1 MKTVK
6 RIVLTIWVILALLV
20 FAGGLFIF
28 LQDISLEGY
37 VEWGGMCAFVC
48 IIHLVIDFCS
58 KDRSYGVVGLIVYI
72 VLSILLGPGL
82 LILFVVVTGAKIL
95 SLSVGKKKKSSSN
108 SGNRNK
114 SGSSEQPSDSRSAD
128 FHVFNDAM
136 ERAISKV
143 VSNSSH
149 YPDGRYVR
157 VARRDVQ
164 AVTTKA
170 FGIKIYG
177 SVTYEANHYGPER
190 SPEEYREDIVDC
202 ITKAQQNLLDA
213 AMDAAESVQQRYQG
227 FDNDW
232 EIKVQ
237 LKPEVR

>member
-20 FAGGLFIF
+20 FVGGLYLF
-28 LQDISLEGY
+28 LQDVSFESY
-37 VEWGGMCAFVC
+37 VEWGGMCAFIC
-48 IIHLVIDFCS
+48 IIHLIIDFFS
-58 KDRSYGVVGLIVYI
+58 KDRPYGVVGWIVYI
-72 VLSILLGPGL
+72 ALSILLGPGL
-82 LILFVVVTGAKIL
+82 LILFVFVAGGQIL
-95 SLSVGKKKKSSSN
+95 ALSASKKKKSSSN
-108 SGNRNK
+108 SGNRSK
-114 SGSSEQPSDSRSAD
+114 SASSAQPSDSRSAD
-128 FHVFNDAM
+128 FHIFNDAM

-177 SVTYEANHYGPER
+177 SVTYEANHYGPAR
-190 SPEEYREDIVDC
+190 SPEEYKEDIVDC
-202 ITKAQQNLLDA
+202 ISKAQQNLLDA